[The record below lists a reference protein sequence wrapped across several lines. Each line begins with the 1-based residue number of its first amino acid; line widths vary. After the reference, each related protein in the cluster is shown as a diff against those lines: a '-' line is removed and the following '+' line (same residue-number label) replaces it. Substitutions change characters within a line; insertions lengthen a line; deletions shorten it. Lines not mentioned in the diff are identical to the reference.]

1 MHLQFEIL
9 IRKLVDKLDQAEVT
23 MKLKIKNNLT

>member
-1 MHLQFEIL
+1 MHRQFEIL
-9 IRKLVDKLDQAEVT
+9 IRKLVDKLDQAEIT